1 MCFLSIL
8 NPADLTYSISNFIAS
23 FDGGVKDRRDNSLD
37 QEAHYGNT
45 AYYSKQPLTPS
56 LSVPTENLRIP
67 KYDFIVSPQAENSTL
82 YKNGDS
88 GDHDLKSGIDT
99 QVSFVLAI
107 NLSPSKID
115 TSTSF
120 VPKYSN
126 DTVELS

>member
-1 MCFLSIL
+1 M
-8 NPADLTYSISNFIAS
+8 
-23 FDGGVKDRRDNSLD
+23 
-37 QEAHYGNT
+37 
-45 AYYSKQPLTPS
+45 
-56 LSVPTENLRIP
+56 PTENLRIP

-126 DTVELS
+126 DTFELS

>member
-1 MCFLSIL
+1 MILSFLRKLKI
-8 NPADLTYSISNFIAS
+8 P
-23 FDGGVKDRRDNSLD
+23 
-37 QEAHYGNT
+37 HYI
-45 AYYSKQPLTPS
+45 K
-56 LSVPTENLRIP
+56 I
-67 KYDFIVSPQAENSTL
+67 
-82 YKNGDS
+82 GDS

-126 DTVELS
+126 DTFELS